1 MGQEERD
8 RLKVLHEVRQ
18 GQLRQAEAA
27 GQLKLSTRQV
37 RRLVKKMGEVGDRA
51 VVHGLRGRRSNRRTS
66 EAVVQRCL
74 KQLRKP
80 ECHDF
85 GPTFAAEYLHRTLG
99 VEVGRDTVGKWMV
112 RAGMWRVQPRR
123 VKAVHQWRPRR
134 SCCGELVQWDT
145 SVHAWL
151 EDRGP
156 CLYLIAMIDDATNRL
171 FGRFVEHDSSEE
183 NMRTL
188 QGYLQLYGRPL
199 EFYTDKAGMF
209 EVAPRRDADQE
220 TEPRPPTQI
229 TRALS
234 ELGIGRISAH
244 SPQAKGRIE
253 RCFAT
258 LQDRL
263 VKHLRLAAARNIQ
276 QANVGLQ
283 EFLTNWNQRFTVLA
297 ANPTDAHRPLGDPH
311 DLQAKLSFVKHPR
324 IENNYTF
331 SFCGKRYQIDKSHLR
346 AGMRGDRVR
355 AERRLDG
362 SVAARYQG
370 HYLDIRRCENPQP
383 AGPDPKSVPPGR
395 KDHNRGGRSSWMLGF
410 SVARPANGAP
420 G

>member
-1 MGQEERD
+1 MGQKERD

-18 GQLRQAEAA
+18 GQLRQTEAA

-37 RRLVKKMGEVGDRA
+37 RRLVKKMDQVGDRA

-66 EAVVQRCL
+66 EAVVQGCL
-74 KQLRKP
+74 RQLRKP

-85 GPTFAAEYLHRTLG
+85 GPTFAAEYLHGRLG
-99 VEVGRDTVGKWMV
+99 VGVGRDTVRKWMV
-112 RAGMWRVQPRR
+112 TAGMWRVQPRR
-123 VKAVHQWRPRR
+123 VKTVHQWRPRR

-156 CLYLIAMIDDATNRL
+156 WLYLIAMIDDATNRL
-171 FGRFVEHDSSEE
+171 FGRFVEHDSAEE

-188 QGYLQLYGRPL
+188 QGYLRLYGRPV

-209 EVAPRRDADQE
+209 EVAPQRNAEQQTD
-220 TEPRPPTQI
+220 PRPPTQI

-276 QANVGLQ
+276 QANAGLQ
-283 EFLTNWNQRFTVLA
+283 QFLADWNQRFTVPA
-297 ANPTDAHRPLGDPH
+297 ANPTDAHRPLGDQH
-311 DLQAKLSFVKHPR
+311 DLSATLSFVKHPT

-331 SFCGKRYQIDKSHLR
+331 SFGGKRYQIDKRHVR

-355 AERRLDG
+355 VERRLDG
-362 SVAARYQG
+362 NVAARYQG
-370 HYLDIRRCENPQP
+370 LYLDIRRCENPEPASPDAKSIQP
-383 AGPDPKSVPPGR
+383 VR
-395 KDHNRGGRSSWMLGF
+395 KDHNRGGRSSWMRGF
-410 SVARPANGAP
+410 SVARQADGAV